1 MKCNDYL
8 LLMKKYSD
16 GVLSGKKEP
25 AMFAHI
31 AVCRQCRNDFKIYYR
46 IKTDFLDMQKELPI
60 NLISSYSGHQADSK
74 GDKIKSVSIYYLYA
88 IVAAMLIFSFLSYT
102 QFKNVRYE
110 ADRYRRELR
119 LAAGKIDM
127 QNRQINLLMKKYGE
141 TTTVKV
147 E

>member
-1 MKCNDYL
+1 MKCKDYL
-8 LLMKKYSD
+8 LMMKKYSD

-60 NLISSYSGHQADSK
+60 NFISHYSGQYTGSK
-74 GDKIKSVSIYYLYA
+74 GDKIKSVPIYYLYA
-88 IVAAMLIFSFLSYT
+88 IVAAMLVFSFLSYT
-102 QFKNVRYE
+102 QFKNVRFE
-110 ADRYRRELR
+110 ADRYRKDLR

-141 TTTVKV
+141 ITAAKV